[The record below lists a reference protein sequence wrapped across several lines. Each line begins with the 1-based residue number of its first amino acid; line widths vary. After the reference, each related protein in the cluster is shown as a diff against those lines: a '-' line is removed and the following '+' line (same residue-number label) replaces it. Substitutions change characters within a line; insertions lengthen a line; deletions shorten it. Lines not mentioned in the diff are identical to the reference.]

1 MRRHALGAG
10 LIGLAVLA
18 AGCAAG
24 GHGASGHG
32 TGGPDRGPGGIT
44 VTGTGRV
51 SVRPD
56 TALVQVG
63 AEARAPLL
71 AEATAEVARRTTAV
85 LARVRELGVE
95 ERDIR
100 TVSYAV
106 EPVMSPP
113 RDPQSPPPRIAGY
126 HVVNVVELRIR
137 RLDAAGAVL
146 DGAVAAGANVVR
158 ALHFTLADPSA
169 AEADARARAVR
180 DAAEQ
185 ARQLAEAAGV
195 RLGPLRSLTE
205 GGGGPAPRVMSYGR
219 MLSTAA
225 PGPVEAGQ
233 LEVVVTVQARYGV
246 EPRP

>member
-1 MRRHALGAG
+1 VT
-10 LIGLAVLA
+10 GLACLA
-18 AGCAAG
+18 AIGVGCAG
-24 GHGASGHG
+24 GPGR
-32 TGGPDRGPGGIT
+32 TGGPGREPAGVA

-71 AEATAEVARRTTAV
+71 ADASAEVARRTTAV

-106 EPVMSPP
+106 EPVMSAP
-113 RDPQSPPPRIAGY
+113 RNQEPPRITGY
-126 HVVNVVELRIR
+126 HVVNVVELRLR
-137 RLDAAGAVL
+137 RLDAAGAAL
-146 DGAVAAGANVVR
+146 DAAVAAGANVVR
-158 ALHFTLADPSA
+158 ALRFTLADPAA
-169 AEADARARAVR
+169 AEAEARARAVR
-180 DAAEQ
+180 DAAAR

-205 GGGGPAPRVMSYGR
+205 GGAGPEPRLMGYGSR
-219 MLSTAA
+219 ALAVA

-246 EPRP
+246 EPGP

>member
-1 MRRHALGAG
+1 MRRRALAVGLAG
-10 LIGLAVLA
+10 LAALA

-24 GHGASGHG
+24 AHRA
-32 TGGPDRGPGGIT
+32 GGPGQGPGGIA

-51 SVRPD
+51 SARPD

-71 AEATAEVARRTTAV
+71 AEASAEVARRTAAV

-106 EPVMSPP
+106 EPVMTPP
-113 RDPQSPPPRIAGY
+113 RNQEPTQITGY
-126 HVVNVVELRIR
+126 HAVNVVQLRIR
-137 RLDAAGAVL
+137 RLDAAGALL
-146 DGAVAAGANVVR
+146 DAAVAAGANVVR
-158 ALHFTLADPSA
+158 ALHFTLADPAA
-169 AEADARARAVR
+169 AEAEARARAVQ
-180 DAAEQ
+180 DAAAR

-195 RLGPLRSLTE
+195 RLGPLLALTE
-205 GGGGPAPRVMSYGR
+205 GAAGPRPLMARTTMAAAV
-219 MLSTAA
+219 A

-233 LEVVVTVQARYGV
+233 LEVVVTVEARYGV
-246 EPRP
+246 EPPP

>member
-1 MRRHALGAG
+1 MTRRGLVAG
-10 LIGLAVLA
+10 LAGLAAVA
-18 AGCAAG
+18 AGCAGAG
-24 GHGASGHG
+24 GRAGS
-32 TGGPDRGPGGIT
+32 PDRPAAGIAA
-44 VTGTGRV
+44 TGTGRV

-71 AEATAEVARRTTAV
+71 ADASAEVARRTTGI
-85 LARVRELGVE
+85 LARVREMGVE

-100 TVSYAV
+100 TVSYAA
-106 EPVMSPP
+106 EPVTSAPRNQEPP
-113 RDPQSPPPRIAGY
+113 RVVGY

-146 DGAVAAGANVVR
+146 DAAVAAGANVVR
-158 ALHFTLADPSA
+158 ALHFALADPAA
-169 AEADARARAVR
+169 AEAEARARAVR
-180 DAAEQ
+180 DAAAR

-195 RLGPLRSLTE
+195 RLGPLVSLTE
-205 GGGGPAPRVMSYGR
+205 GGGPPEPRLVGPTGR

-233 LEVVVTVQARYGV
+233 LEVVVTVQARYRV
-246 EPRP
+246 EPPD